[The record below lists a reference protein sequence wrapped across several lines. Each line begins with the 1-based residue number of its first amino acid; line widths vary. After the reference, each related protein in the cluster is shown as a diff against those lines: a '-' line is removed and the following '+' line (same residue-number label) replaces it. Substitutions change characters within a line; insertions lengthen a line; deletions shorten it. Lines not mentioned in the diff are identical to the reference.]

1 MLGFPSTDVTY
12 DFTFIYIGQ
21 KLFFSNNTVRLE
33 NITKDRRDIKFCS
46 CRIPWA
52 TLVIDIPQH
61 N

>member
-1 MLGFPSTDVTY
+1 MFGLTSKDVTY

-21 KLFFSNNTVRLE
+21 KFFFLKITVTFE

-52 TLVIDIPQH
+52 TLVMDIPQY

>member
-1 MLGFPSTDVTY
+1 MLGLTFKDVTY
-12 DFTFIYIGQ
+12 DFTFMQIGQ
-21 KLFFSNNTVRLE
+21 KLFFSNNTVTLE